1 MHWRTSIL
9 GAFAMAEAYT
19 NGRQWLDTTVATLDE
34 NRRHLKAELERLL
47 PDVGFELPES
57 GYLAWLD
64 FSKVDVTTARIF
76 DEAKVALVPGP
87 DMGGERYDRH
97 ARLNFGTS
105 KEIIT
110 EGLERIARIL

>member
-1 MHWRTSIL
+1 VRAL
-9 GAFAMAEAYT
+9 RAGAEI
-19 NGRQWLDTTVATLDE
+19 E
-34 NRRHLKAELERLL
+34 ELELASQFRCNGS
-47 PDVGFELPES
+47 D

-64 FSKVDVTTARIF
+64 FSNVDVTTARIF

-87 DMGGERYDRH
+87 DMGGEAYDRW

>member
-1 MHWRTSIL
+1 
-9 GAFAMAEAYT
+9 
-19 NGRQWLDTTVATLDE
+19 
-34 NRRHLKAELERLL
+34 
-47 PDVGFELPES
+47 
-57 GYLAWLD
+57 
-64 FSKVDVTTARIF
+64 VDVTTARIF

-87 DMGGERYDRH
+87 DMGGAAYDRW

>member
-9 GAFAMAEAYT
+9 GAFAMAEAYA
-19 NGRQWLDTTVATLDE
+19 NCGEWLDTTVATIDE
-34 NRRHLKAELERLL
+34 NRHHLKAELDRLL
-47 PDVGFELPES
+47 PAVGFELPES

-64 FSKVDVTTARIF
+64 FSKLELTTARIL

-87 DMGGERYDRH
+87 DMGGQRYEKW